1 MLHLLRIVAF
11 VVATAAPALLATP
24 VDTNS
29 SLKDW
34 MVRLIQP
41 GIRKADARLA
51 RIEQELSELPKLY
64 TGPRGSRFGFHSETI
79 IQQTEPH
86 YVQIDLGEVR
96 PLDSVVLLPVHLPTL
111 GPAGEGYGFPIRFK
125 IEVSKTPTTG
135 FRSIAE
141 HTE

>member
-11 VVATAAPALLATP
+11 LLATAAPALLATP

-34 MVRLIQP
+34 MVRLIKP

-51 RIEQELSELPKLY
+51 RIDQELSAPPKLY

-79 IQQTEPH
+79 IRT
-86 YVQIDLGEVR
+86 
-96 PLDSVVLLPVHLPTL
+96 
-111 GPAGEGYGFPIRFK
+111 
-125 IEVSKTPTTG
+125 
-135 FRSIAE
+135 
-141 HTE
+141 